1 MRHAIDRRAF
11 LAGSAAAVTAGVR
24 ADAPR
29 PKRVA
34 AVVTVYRPDSHAD
47 VIVSKILRGWNE
59 DGGPGPDLELV
70 SLYVDQRSTNDMSRR
85 LSREHGFPICGTIR
99 EALTLGSAGLAV
111 DGVLSIGEHGEY
123 PWNSRGQHLYPRRR
137 FFREIT
143 DTFAAHDAVVPVF
156 NDKHPGP
163 TWEDAAWMASRAR
176 DLGVPWMAGSSLPV
190 GYRSPDVT
198 LPWGARV
205 RSSLAV
211 GYSGL
216 DVYGFHTLDFLQ
228 SILER
233 RSGGERGVSSVQ
245 ARPTADL
252 RRWIDAGVVH
262 RPLLEVALEA
272 AGTSLRAA
280 LNSRNEEGSLFHICY
295 RDGLVAPVLMLSSVS
310 KAIVAVVE
318 PEEGPVVVT
327 RAEELTEPRYPHFA
341 FLLRGIERMIHEG
354 RPAYPVERT
363 LLAAGVLDRL
373 LRSRQEGYRRR
384 ATPELAIA
392 YAGADYPHAPH
403 IDLGGSAG

>member
-1 MRHAIDRRAF
+1 MHGIDRRAF
-11 LAGSAAAVTAGVR
+11 LVGSAAAVAGAAR
-24 ADAPR
+24 ADRPR

-47 VIVSKILRGWNE
+47 VIVSKILRGWHE
-59 DGGPGPDLELV
+59 DGGAGPDLEV
-70 SLYVDQRSTNDMSRR
+70 AALYVDQRSTNDMSRR

-99 EALTLGSAGLAV
+99 EALTLGYDGLAV

-163 TWEDAAWMASRAR
+163 TWEDASWMANRAR
-176 DLGVPWMAGSSLPV
+176 ELGVPWMAGSSLTV

-198 LPWGARV
+198 LPFGARV
-205 RSSLAV
+205 RSCLAV

-233 RSGGERGVSSVQ
+233 RSGGERGVSSVL
-245 ARPTADL
+245 ARPTSDL
-252 RRWIDAGVVH
+252 CRWIDAGLVQ
-262 RPLLEVALEA
+262 RPLLEVALDA
-272 AGTSLRAA
+272 AGTSLHAA
-280 LNSRNEEGSLFHICY
+280 LRARIKDGALFEIRY
-295 RDGLVAPVLMLSSVS
+295 RDGLVAPVLMLSGVA

-318 PEEGPVVVT
+318 PDEGPVVVT

-341 FLLRGIERMIHEG
+341 YLLRGIERMVHEG

-373 LRSRQEGYRRR
+373 LRSRQEGYVRR

-392 YAGADYPHAPH
+392 YEGVDYPHAPH
-403 IDLGGSAG
+403 IELGGLAG

>member
-1 MRHAIDRRAF
+1 MHGIDRRAF
-11 LAGSAAAVTAGVR
+11 LVGSAAAVAGAVR
-24 ADAPR
+24 ADRPR

-59 DGGPGPDLELV
+59 DGGAGPDLELA

-85 LSREHGFPICGTIR
+85 LSREHGFPICETIR
-99 EALTLGSAGLAV
+99 EALTLGYDGLAV

-163 TWEDAAWMASRAR
+163 TWEDASWMAGRAR
-176 DLGVPWMAGSSLPV
+176 ELGVPWMAGSSLTV

-198 LPWGARV
+198 LPFGARV
-205 RSSLAV
+205 RSCLAV

-233 RSGGERGVSSVQ
+233 RSGGERGVSSVL
-245 ARPTADL
+245 ARPTSDL
-252 RRWIDAGVVH
+252 CRWIDGGLVQ
-262 RPLLEVALEA
+262 RPLLEVALDA
-272 AGTSLRAA
+272 AGTSLHAA
-280 LNSRNEEGSLFHICY
+280 LRTSIKAGALFEIRY
-295 RDGLVAPVLMLSSVS
+295 RDGLVAPVLMLSGVAKS
-310 KAIVAVVE
+310 IVAVVE
-318 PEEGPVVVT
+318 PDEGPVVVT

-341 FLLRGIERMIHEG
+341 FLLRGIERMVHEG

-373 LRSRQEGYRRR
+373 LRSRQEGYVRR

-392 YAGADYPHAPH
+392 YEGVDYPHAPH
-403 IDLGGSAG
+403 IELGGLTG